1 MITDSEVFDAVR
13 RGYTEF
19 EVASNAEIIDYFST
33 IEQGSAAG
41 HASHIKGIL
50 FEQEYVDL
58 LAVQGVE
65 SQLFEATNHPI
76 TDIAVFDGGDIA
88 NELQLKA
95 TDSISYVSAAVQEN
109 PDVGFVVTSEVAT
122 GVDSDMVM
130 DSGIEDAVLEQAVSD
145 TLLDGAI
152 NPFSPF
158 SGVGLLF
165 GLPF

>member
-1 MITDSEVFDAVR
+1 MITEVEVFEAVR
-13 RGYTEF
+13 RGYLEF
-19 EVASNAEIIDYFST
+19 ETASNTEILDYFSA
-33 IEQGSAAG
+33 IDEGFVAG

-65 SQLFEATNHPI
+65 SQIFEATNHPI

-95 TDSISYVSAAVQEN
+95 TDSVSYLSAAVQEN

-145 TLLDGAI
+145 TLLDEVI